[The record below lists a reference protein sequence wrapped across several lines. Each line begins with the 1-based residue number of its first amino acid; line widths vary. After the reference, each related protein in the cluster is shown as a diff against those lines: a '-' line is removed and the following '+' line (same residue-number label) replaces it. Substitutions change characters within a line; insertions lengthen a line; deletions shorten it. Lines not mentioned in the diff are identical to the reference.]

1 MSRSSGGLQK
11 NVRSIFEDAAIP
23 DDIQVTPGAA
33 EPATES
39 APVIEPPKLEEQ
51 PQTESTS
58 VQEPSDSALEIPVGE
73 PESESG
79 QAAGDGSGFSDSMIE
94 AQMKK
99 QKCEKSF
106 SCYKSGLE
114 DLCKARVIHKGKTVQ
129 CLESKRK
136 PCAYRISTFFKR
148 LCQCPI
154 RIRIAKKHGK

>member
-1 MSRSSGGLQK
+1 M
-11 NVRSIFEDAAIP
+11 
-23 DDIQVTPGAA
+23 TPGPA

-39 APVIEPPKLEEQ
+39 DPVIETSELEEQ
-51 PQTESTS
+51 PQTEATLA
-58 VQEPSDSALEIPVGE
+58 QEPSVSASEVPVAE

-79 QAAGDGSGFSDSMIE
+79 QASDDGAGFSDPRIE

-106 SCYKSGLE
+106 SCYTSGLE
-114 DLCKARVIHKGKTVQ
+114 DLCKARVIRKGKTVQ
-129 CLESKRK
+129 CLEPKKK

-154 RIRIAKKHGK
+154 RIRIAKKHKK